1 MNIYMKAF
9 YAVVYA
15 AYTAFFVW
23 LCLVAGRGQYLP
35 GDVAISEWFN
45 RLNLPFLDDFMQ
57 VSSASGETI
66 SVVLIVLLIILVLCF
81 YGKRREA
88 IFIAIL
94 PLVSGITTWLLKE
107 FIDRPRPGIASN
119 TGLGFPSGHTANTV
133 LLFGLLFYL
142 LPRLVNKPGL
152 VKALRVIIVL
162 HISLV
167 AVSRVYLIEH
177 WISDVLGGILLG
189 CLILIPGIV
198 LYKYF
203 KEKGNGEKKEKCQS
217 YRKLKL

>member
-107 FIDRPRPGIASN
+107 FIERPRPGIA
-119 TGLGFPSGHTANTV
+119 A
-133 LLFGLLFYL
+133 
-142 LPRLVNKPGL
+142 
-152 VKALRVIIVL
+152 
-162 HISLV
+162 
-167 AVSRVYLIEH
+167 
-177 WISDVLGGILLG
+177 
-189 CLILIPGIV
+189 
-198 LYKYF
+198 
-203 KEKGNGEKKEKCQS
+203 
-217 YRKLKL
+217 